1 MDVGT
6 TGTVTPGYSPK
17 AYNDGKTIN
26 RGAARI
32 VYVRNDLNG
41 NGRFEEGELHIF
53 YTHNHYN
60 DFTEYLN
67 YYGGWGKTFGNI
79 TGGGVYDSKTNCNP
93 TPYEPCIWQEL
104 Q

>member
-1 MDVGT
+1 M
-6 TGTVTPGYSPK
+6 
-17 AYNDGKTIN
+17 
-26 RGAARI
+26 
-32 VYVRNDLNG
+32 
-41 NGRFEEGELHIF
+41 HIGGDMF
-53 YTHNHYN
+53 REIFFW
-60 DFTEYLN
+60 FTEYLN